1 MAREPR
7 RTDES
12 RAPERE
18 REVIVTD
25 GGRSGTGIGA
35 VIAAIIGV
43 IVVGLIA
50 WFLFAGGFGTADG
63 DDASVNV
70 DVPEEV
76 NVDTDGGGGDAGDAG
91 DTGGDG

>member
-7 RTDES
+7 SDER

-25 GGRSGTGIGA
+25 GGRRSSGVGA

-50 WFLFAGGFGTADG
+50 WFLFAGGFGTSDG

-76 NVDTDGGGGDAGDAG
+76 NVDTDGGGDG
-91 DTGGDG
+91 GGDG